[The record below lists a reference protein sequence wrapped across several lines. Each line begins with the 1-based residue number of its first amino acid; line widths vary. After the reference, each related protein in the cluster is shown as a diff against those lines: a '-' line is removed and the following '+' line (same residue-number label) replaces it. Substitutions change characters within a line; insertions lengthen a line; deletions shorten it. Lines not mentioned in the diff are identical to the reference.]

1 MVYKNTYGSK
11 IAGKKSYMQQP
22 SLFLNKIK
30 SVQGKNTNNN
40 GIK

>member
-11 IAGKKSYMQQP
+11 IAGKKS